1 MLSTARRAA
10 PAQHGDGE
18 LRDARPVASVHDP
31 SELIARLACPA
42 CSFPIGL
49 RRGDAVGDY
58 VSCPVCGASALVS
71 ARASAA
77 GPFRAVEPLALV
89 PHEERVFEV
98 WAPASPWWRWG
109 PQLVI
114 AALAVAVL
122 TFQLPGLL
130 VLGLGAWLVSFVWHQ
145 LGERGRARGGVLV
158 HTRALPWPRTARVNL
173 AGASIDVE
181 PTRVAWHFVVVV
193 TQGDARIVIGETC
206 PLTRDQAETIARR
219 LRDRAA
225 SLEHLAMEEPR

>member
-1 MLSTARRAA
+1 
-10 PAQHGDGE
+10 
-18 LRDARPVASVHDP
+18 
-31 SELIARLACPA
+31 
-42 CSFPIGL
+42 
-49 RRGDAVGDY
+49 
-58 VSCPVCGASALVS
+58 
-71 ARASAA
+71 
-77 GPFRAVEPLALV
+77 
-89 PHEERVFEV
+89 
-98 WAPASPWWRWG
+98 
-109 PQLVI
+109 
-114 AALAVAVL
+114 
-122 TFQLPGLL
+122 
-130 VLGLGAWLVSFVWHQ
+130 
-145 LGERGRARGGVLV
+145 VLV